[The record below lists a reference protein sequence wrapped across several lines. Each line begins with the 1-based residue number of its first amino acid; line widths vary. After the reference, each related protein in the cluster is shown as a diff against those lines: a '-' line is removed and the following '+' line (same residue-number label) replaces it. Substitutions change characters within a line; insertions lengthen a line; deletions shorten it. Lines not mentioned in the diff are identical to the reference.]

1 MMTMNRRSDGAW
13 QIERGQIRGVG
24 GALAAR
30 VATTLIRDEQV
41 NRWRVAARAL
51 AIFIGLLSGGHS
63 FADESLSLQGAS
75 PQLIFDDNVPL
86 PSDAWAIIANKE
98 GFGVYSAPTISPFF
112 IDPAAYHRSF
122 TIGANG
128 QIGFGTNNP
137 QSHLHV
143 QTSDFSPTLRLES
156 TFAGFERTWDL
167 ETSAF
172 GVVLRDVNNLG
183 STPFGI
189 AAGAPTN
196 SLSVA
201 TNGSVGLGTG
211 NPQLIGGTAAVGQII
226 NVRSNT
232 SNSRFVLQGQAGGLM
247 EMVDLSAAA
256 DRKIFR
262 IFSRSGFTRFQV
274 VKDDLASFTVN
285 NVMVIDN
292 SNGNL
297 GLKVASPLHPLH
309 LASGARCTAGGV
321 FINASSRELKQDIEP
336 ISSEQARDTVRALQP
351 VGYRY
356 KNELDEHYIG
366 FIAED
371 VPELVATRD
380 RKALAPMDIT
390 AVLTKVVQDQDLQLD
405 EQRQVLDQQQKLIA
419 QQQESLTSQQA
430 TMAALA
436 KRLTDLEE
444 KLSGI
449 GAASR

>member
-1 MMTMNRRSDGAW
+1 MMTINRRSDGAW
-13 QIERGQIRGVG
+13 QIERGQVQGVG
-24 GALAAR
+24 RASAAR
-30 VATTLIRDEQV
+30 WATIVIQHEQV

-51 AIFIGLLSGGHS
+51 AIIVGLLSGGQS
-63 FADESLSLQGAS
+63 FAEESLLLNGAL
-75 PQLIFDDNVPL
+75 PQVNFSDNFAPTQ
-86 PSDAWAIIANKE
+86 AWSIYANSE
-98 GFGVYSAPTISPFF
+98 GFDVFNNTLNRTPFG
-112 IDPAAYHRSF
+112 IDPTALNLSLIVG
-122 TIGANG
+122 TNG

-156 TFAGFERTWDL
+156 TFAGFEHTWDL

-172 GVVLRDVNNLG
+172 GVVLRDVSNLG
-183 STPFGI
+183 STPFGV

-196 SLSVA
+196 SLFVA
-201 TNGSVGLGTG
+201 TNGSVGLGTAAPQVIG
-211 NPQLIGGTAAVGQII
+211 NTAAVGQLI
-226 NVRSNT
+226 NVRSDT

-262 IFSRSGFTRFQV
+262 IFNRSGFTRFQV
-274 VKDDLASFTVN
+274 VKDDLAAFTVN

-292 SNGNL
+292 SNGNF

-321 FINASSRELKQDIEP
+321 FTNASSRELKQDIEP

-356 KNELDEHYIG
+356 KHELDERYVG

-390 AVLTKVVQDQDLQLD
+390 AVLTKVVQDQDRQLD
-405 EQRQVLDQQQKLIA
+405 EQRQTLAQQQKLIT

-436 KRLTDLEE
+436 KRLADLEE
-444 KLSGI
+444 KLSGT